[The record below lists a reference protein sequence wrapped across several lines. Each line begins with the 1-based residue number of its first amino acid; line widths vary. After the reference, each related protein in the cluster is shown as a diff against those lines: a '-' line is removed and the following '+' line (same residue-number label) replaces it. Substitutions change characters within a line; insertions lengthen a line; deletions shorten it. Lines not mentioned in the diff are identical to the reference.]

1 MNKKKVYSTWFLVP
15 ALTIFLAFFYHSYG
29 NITIFQ
35 FNSVGSEII
44 YILRT

>member
-1 MNKKKVYSTWFLVP
+1 MVSCSGIDHFSG
-15 ALTIFLAFFYHSYG
+15 FFYHSYG
-29 NITIFQ
+29 NIIIFQ